1 MFVIKE
7 EIQFRY
13 SSDDLYNSHSQNTIN
28 LEIYQTSNTS
38 HNHI

>member
-7 EIQFRY
+7 EIHFRY
-13 SSDDLYNSHSQNTIN
+13 KSDHLYNSHSQNTIN
-28 LEIYQTSNTS
+28 LQIYQPSNTS